1 MHAQMNSW
9 PAYCMYIYMYKCQQT
24 AEMIHINTFNACTY
38 TLQPFQTKTS
48 LDFRNNPVSKR
59 PGFPTTKYITSWW
72 PQPVWTNTIQNGSFP
87 LVRVKIK
94 HFQNHLDYTIVF
106 VWTFLKG
113 YWIFP
118 ILFPW
123 LFLPGSL
130 QNMGMSVAN
139 FEPKHWKLQIP
150 MPQWNED
157 MNLSKCILGTVSDPS
172 DLVLI
177 KGNDFVYAIKIFHDP
192 LNFWQLHFQF
202 QWSSASVHLNSSV
215 LIQFL

>member
-106 VWTFLKG
+106 VWTFLEKDTEDSPSCSPD
-113 YWIFP
+113 YSYPVPSKTWECLSQISNQNIEHYKSQCPSETRTWTFP
-118 ILFPW
+118 
-123 LFLPGSL
+123 
-130 QNMGMSVAN
+130 NA
-139 FEPKHWKLQIP
+139 
-150 MPQWNED
+150 
-157 MNLSKCILGTVSDPS
+157 
-172 DLVLI
+172 
-177 KGNDFVYAIKIFHDP
+177 
-192 LNFWQLHFQF
+192 FWE
-202 QWSSASVHLNSSV
+202 
-215 LIQFL
+215 QFLTLLTLF

>member
-106 VWTFLKG
+106 VWTFLKR
-113 YWIFP
+113 ILKIPHPVPLIILTRFP
-118 ILFPW
+118 
-123 LFLPGSL
+123 
-130 QNMGMSVAN
+130 
-139 FEPKHWKLQIP
+139 PKH
-150 MPQWNED
+150 
-157 MNLSKCILGTVSDPS
+157 
-172 DLVLI
+172 
-177 KGNDFVYAIKIFHDP
+177 GNVCRKFRTKTLKITNPNAPVKRGHEPFQMHFG
-192 LNFWQLHFQF
+192 NSFWPFWPCFNQRKWFCVCNQNIS
-202 QWSSASVHLNSSV
+202 WSS
-215 LIQFL
+215 